1 MILLLALV
9 ALAGEG
15 LPVTVSS
22 ETMVVEDTP
31 EEIYVHDASISD
43 EVNKINDETI
53 NTIIAGAAAQYA
65 HHYFNV
71 DSYEPFVFDKY
82 SNTYSDECDYVEES
96 YKCSR
101 VNEHWLLSTNIHLS
115 DEVLT
120 VAMRIYDP
128 AGRLRASSSNN
139 VVIETV
145 CRTPPRRRVPHPTQG
160 SVPYDPPEQC
170 KEVNPKLLTSSLR
183 QSMKILLSNV
193 RP

>member
-15 LPVTVSS
+15 LPVTVSP
-22 ETMVVEDTP
+22 ETMVVEDIP

-43 EVNKINDETI
+43 EVNKINKETV
-53 NTIIAGAAAQYA
+53 NTIIVGTAVQYA

-71 DSYEPFVFDKY
+71 DSFEPFVFDKY
-82 SNTYSDECDYVEES
+82 SNTNSSECDYTEDLYE
-96 YKCSR
+96 CSK
-101 VNEHWLLSTNIHLS
+101 VYEHWLISTNIHLS

-128 AGRLRASSSNN
+128 TGRLRAASSNN
-139 VVIETV
+139 VVIKTV

-160 SVPYDPPEQC
+160 SVPYDPPEEC
-170 KEVNPKLLTSSLR
+170 KEVNPKLLTPFLR
-183 QSMKILLSNV
+183 QTMKILLSNV